1 MLTERDW
8 RVIHFVRKVG
18 AANTHQ
24 LTDIFFHQNP
34 TICWRRMRE
43 IIRHKKLQ
51 RTRAHLNA
59 PYIYYKNKGH
69 LEHKLLIA
77 EFYRHLKLQQGE
89 YWIIYFEPGCE
100 REGLIADA
108 YFKIYHK
115 KQELP
120 YFLEIERGTK
130 RFNSEK
136 YEAYYCLNK
145 DCPPVIVV
153 GKKPTVDTIVDI
165 RYLDDFSNL
174 KNILLQSV

>member
-136 YEAYYCLNK
+136 YETYYCLNK
-145 DCPPVIVV
+145 YCPPIVVV
-153 GKKPTVDTIVDI
+153 GKKPLTDTIVDI
-165 RYLDDFSNL
+165 RYLEDLSCL
-174 KNILLQSV
+174 KKVLL